1 MIETE
6 GLPAGFKKLTERF
19 TTIAFR
25 SQRSAK
31 VQLPPPPPLIN
42 PVVEEANQMAEAAR
56 APLTRK
62 KILPWLRAQRK
73 LAAKAVRQTG
83 MVGGAPT
90 QYAVGYEAA
99 LNDVI
104 EKFVAWAET
113 SAPEVETRP
122 MRSLEGVS
130 K

>member
-1 MIETE
+1 MIETKGMPE
-6 GLPAGFKKLTERF
+6 GFKKLTERF
-19 TTIAFR
+19 TGIAFR
-25 SQRSAK
+25 SQRLAK
-31 VQLPPPPPLIN
+31 VVEIPPPPLVN
-42 PVVEEANQMAEAAR
+42 PVVEEANRMAEAAR

-62 KILPWLRAQRK
+62 MILPWLRAQRK

-104 EKFVAWAET
+104 EKFVTWAET
-113 SAPEVETRP
+113 STSEVETRP
-122 MRSLEGVS
+122 MRPLEGVS

>member
-1 MIETE
+1 MIETLE
-6 GLPAGFKKLTERF
+6 LPANFKKLTERF
-19 TTIAFR
+19 SGMAYR
-25 SQRSAK
+25 SQRQAK
-31 VQLPPPPPLIN
+31 VQPVAPVPTVD
-42 PVVEEANQMAEAAR
+42 PVVTEANQMAEAAR

-62 KILPWLRAQRK
+62 KILPWMRAQRK

-104 EKFVAWAET
+104 EKFVMWAET
-113 SAPEVETRP
+113 STSEVETRP